1 MNKNFYK
8 FKKRL
13 FGFRILKASLAG
25 GAIGALA
32 SGAALI
38 LDKLEWIAFSPTV
51 PIFIGAGAGVA
62 AFLLFFL
69 MLWKSD
75 KRLARELDEEFKL
88 SEKVQT
94 AVAFRD
100 DVGEM
105 QSLQREDT
113 ENTLED
119 IKKSRLKAKN
129 LWIYIMVLVLGAGT
143 LTAGLVIPEKEPY
156 IPPEEVIPF
165 EISKMQIAG
174 IEELIKYVNSSQM
187 EEPYRSNIS
196 SELAELLDALKAA
209 KTEPEMQ
216 AALAVSLTEITK
228 NTYDSSS
235 MTEILNELWNTGEP
249 NIMLFAKTLNTSHW
263 KDPDWGDFAEKY
275 DAFGKTLTTDSTEE
289 EQPSDSDPE
298 NEGDEDEGETE
309 VVDFAST
316 LRWTLENIS
325 RKTSTALVA
334 SKIAQTDPLYVA
346 ISRMING
353 DASLAGLASIPTS
366 HASAD
371 SDSLVAAVNAT
382 LSAMTDP
389 FYATISAQKI
399 NTNVGEFTLTRL
411 GMLFGVPL
419 PAFERPDFVKNGE
432 DINKGD
438 QELEED
444 DENTPTSG
452 GVGEGVQYGSD
463 DLVLDPLTGEYVEYG
478 TLYARYNT
486 LMIEKLGDEK
496 YGYTEEQ
503 KKAIEKYFAL
513 LYSGF
518 KDEEN

>member
-13 FGFRILKASLAG
+13 RGFRSLKACLAG
-25 GAIGALA
+25 GAFGALA
-32 SGAALI
+32 SGGALI
-38 LDKLEWIAFSPTV
+38 LDKLEWVALSPTV
-51 PIFIGAGAGVA
+51 SIIIGAGVA
-62 AFLLFFL
+62 AVAFLTVFFA
-69 MLWKSD
+69 LWKSD
-75 KRLARELDEEFKL
+75 KRLAREIDEKFML

-100 DVGEM
+100 EEGEM
-105 QSLQREDT
+105 QALQRADAES
-113 ENTLED
+113 TLAE
-119 IKKSRLKAKN
+119 IKKSRLKAKK
-129 LWIYIMVLVLGAGT
+129 LWIYALALLIGAGT
-143 LTAGLVIPEKEPY
+143 LTAGILIPEKEPY

-174 IEELIKYVNSSQM
+174 IEELIRYVGSSQM
-187 EEPYRSNIS
+187 EEPYRSKIS
-196 SELAELLDALKAA
+196 STLTELLATLKEA

-216 AALAVSLTEITK
+216 AALAVALTEITR

-235 MTEILNELWNTGEP
+235 MTEILNELWNTDDV
-249 NIMLFAKTLNTSHW
+249 NIMLLAKALNTSHW

-275 DAFGKTLTTDSTEE
+275 DALRQSLASDGTEE
-289 EQPSDSDPE
+289 EQEPRSTPE
-298 NEGDEDEGETE
+298 NEENETA
-309 VVDFAST
+309 DPADT
-316 LRWTLENIS
+316 IRWTLENLS
-325 RKTSTALVA
+325 RKTNTALVA
-334 SKIAQTDPLYVA
+334 SKIAPTDPLYASVYKLV
-346 ISRMING
+346 NG
-353 DASLAGLASIPTS
+353 DGELAGLASIPTS

-371 SDSLVAAVNAT
+371 SDALISAVDGT
-382 LSAMTDP
+382 LSAMTDE
-389 FYATISAQKI
+389 FYTTISTQKI
-399 NTNVGEFTLTRL
+399 NTNVGEYTMTRL
-411 GMLFGVPL
+411 GMLFSVPI
-419 PAFERPDFVKNGE
+419 PQFERPDFVKNGE

-438 QELEED
+438 QDLDEED
-444 DENTPTSG
+444 DKNKPTSG
-452 GVGEGVQYGSD
+452 GIGEGVQYGSD

-518 KDEEN
+518 KDEEK

>member
-13 FGFRILKASLAG
+13 LGFRILKAGLSGVAL
-25 GAIGALA
+25 GALA
-32 SGAALI
+32 SGVSLL
-38 LDKLEWIAFSPTV
+38 LDKLEWAAFSPNV
-51 PIFIGAGAGVA
+51 PIFIGAGAGVL
-62 AFLLFFL
+62 AFLIVFFA
-69 MLWKSD
+69 LWKSD
-75 KRLARELDEEFKL
+75 KRLAREIDEEFHL

-100 DVGEM
+100 EVGEM
-105 QSLQREDT
+105 QVLQREDT
-113 ENTLED
+113 ENTLAEL
-119 IKKSRLKAKN
+119 KKSKLKAKN
-129 LWIYIMVLVLGAGT
+129 LWIYILVLILGAGA
-143 LTAGLVIPEKEPY
+143 LTAGIIIPEKEPY

-174 IEELIKYVNSSQM
+174 IEELIKYVDSSQM
-187 EEPYRSNIS
+187 ADPYKSNIS
-196 SELAELLDALKAA
+196 STLTELLAELKAA
-209 KTEPEMQ
+209 TTEPQMQ
-216 AALAVSLTEITK
+216 AALAVALTEIAQ

-235 MTEILNELWNTGEP
+235 MTEILNELWNTGEVD
-249 NIMLFAKTLNTSHW
+249 IMLLAKALNTSHW
-263 KDPDWGDFAEKY
+263 KEPDWGDFAEKY
-275 DAFGKTLTTDSTEE
+275 DTFSKTLTSDDTEE
-289 EQPSDSDPE
+289 EQASRAAAE
-298 NEGDEDEGETE
+298 NEENAAD
-309 VVDFAST
+309 DFAST

-325 RKTSTALVA
+325 RKTNTALVA
-334 SKIAQTDPLYVA
+334 SKIPQTDPLYASV
-346 ISRMING
+346 SKLING
-353 DASLAGLASIPTS
+353 DDDLAGLASIPTS

-371 SDSLVAAVNAT
+371 SAALIAAVNGT
-382 LSAMTDP
+382 LSAMTDT

-399 NTNVGEFTLTRL
+399 NTNVGEYTMTRL
-411 GMLFGVPL
+411 GMLFGVPI

-438 QELEED
+438 QDLEEEK
-444 DENTPTSG
+444 DENKPSSG

-518 KDEEN
+518 KDEEK